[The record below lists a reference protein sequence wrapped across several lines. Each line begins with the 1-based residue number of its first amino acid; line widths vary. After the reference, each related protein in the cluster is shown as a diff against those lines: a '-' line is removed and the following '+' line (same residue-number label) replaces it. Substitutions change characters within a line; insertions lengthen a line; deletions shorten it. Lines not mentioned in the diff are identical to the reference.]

1 MRSLIAALLLVGS
14 VGAACGGDGPGSE
27 RGADAPATPRPAAD
41 RPAVEDQLAIIDGN
55 RAPEPYREVLDR
67 LAQKCRE
74 PRPEIANSIVEARQA
89 LERERGVAISVL
101 DYLNG
106 VDRVI
111 PAGQSGVACR
121 DVATE
126 LGQSIGR

>member
-14 VGAACGGDGPGSE
+14 VGAACGGDGTGSE

-89 LERERGVAISVL
+89 LERERGVSVSVL

-111 PAGQSGVACR
+111 PAGQSSVACR